1 MVSIL
6 NMSPSF
12 LILAC
17 FKINS
22 VASVPNPRIAS
33 KYFISPSRVA
43 RVHIFWRKGAGSP
56 EIPKTRSKRPKGIT
70 IEAAEMKPT
79 KTGWEIKLT
88 MPPRLNTPRKRITQ
102 PEHMHRRTARR
113 GSETT
118 SLLKWDGTQ
127 LQGQIFSSNLVWR
140 TNTIRCPSWHY
151 VHTERWPK
159 K

>member
-1 MVSIL
+1 MV
-6 NMSPSF
+6 PTF

-17 FKINS
+17 FKINN

-43 RVHIFWRKGAGSP
+43 RVHIFCRKGAGSP
-56 EIPKTRSKRPKGIT
+56 EMPKTRSKRPNGMT

-88 MPPRLNTPRKRITQ
+88 MPPRLNTPKNRITH
-102 PEHMHRRTARR
+102 PEHMHKRTARR

-118 SLLKWDGTQ
+118 SLLKWNGASSQ
-127 LQGQIFSSNLVWR
+127 LQGQIL
-140 TNTIRCPSWHY
+140 
-151 VHTERWPK
+151 
-159 K
+159 